1 MTTRTCSST
10 RLGALVPAAARPPLI
25 SKIMMSLVIATL
37 ALLAALGAAE
47 AAGPLDDPAFA
58 KVITC
63 GACHGVNGNSK
74 SDMQPIIAGLDA
86 AYFKRQIESYATGK
100 RPSPE
105 MEPYAKQ
112 VQFLGLESIAGF
124 FAAQKREPTPLR
136 VAPESI
142 ARGRAAS
149 TPCMAC
155 HGPDG
160 RADVARLVPPLAG
173 QPAGYL
179 AQQMLLFKIDTREPS
194 EALLSAKKAIMR
206 ITPDSQFPD
215 LAAYYSSLR

>member
-1 MTTRTCSST
+1 
-10 RLGALVPAAARPPLI
+10 
-25 SKIMMSLVIATL
+25 
-37 ALLAALGAAE
+37 
-47 AAGPLDDPAFA
+47 
-58 KVITC
+58 
-63 GACHGVNGNSK
+63 
-74 SDMQPIIAGLDA
+74 MQPIIAGLDA

>member
-1 MTTRTCSST
+1 MRFLAVISF
-10 RLGALVPAAARPPLI
+10 ALP
-25 SKIMMSLVIATL
+25 
-37 ALLAALGAAE
+37 LAAQHGRYLNESQNPAIGNPTAI
-47 AAGPLDDPAFA
+47 AAGA
-58 KVITC
+58 K
-63 GACHGVNGNSK
+63 
-74 SDMQPIIAGLDA
+74 L
-86 AYFKRQIESYATGK
+86 YAT
-100 RPSPE
+100 SC
-105 MEPYAKQ
+105 
-112 VQFLGLESIAGF
+112 
-124 FAAQKREPTPLR
+124 T
-136 VAPESI
+136 
-142 ARGRAAS
+142 
-149 TPCMAC
+149 AC